1 MADNKGLKPQ
11 PGAAPPIAPREAL
24 RVASQV
30 APRQPPAVAPVPAEP
45 QPQPRQP
52 APPPDRSAMLSMRFR
67 ESTLESL
74 AVAARRQGL
83 TQKQLVARA
92 LASAGVEVAPADAE
106 DRPPPR
112 RRGQEA

>member
-1 MADNKGLKPQ
+1 MADNKGLKPRA
-11 PGAAPPIAPREAL
+11 GAAPPIGPREAL

-30 APRQPPAVAPVPAEP
+30 APHQPPAEAPVPAE
-45 QPQPRQP
+45 PQPRQP